1 MRLTPPMREKA
12 GLARL
17 RQWLGQAVPRPV
29 ADLAAIAAHAI
40 RRFSQ
45 DGGFVLSGS
54 LTYTTLLALVPL
66 LTVTFAI
73 FTAFPAY
80 GRLREQAETLLFR
93 TLVPQVGD
101 QVQAYAAGFVA
112 NAGALTGFGVIS
124 LTVTTIL
131 LFFSIESAFNRI
143 WRATEPRPIVTRL
156 LSFWAVL
163 TMTPLLMGASLSV
176 GLRIVAEAR
185 AAGAPGL
192 AALLSLITLM
202 IEIAAYALMYLAI
215 PNREVKLRDAL
226 AGGAAAALLT
236 ELSKAGFV
244 YYITLFPTFQTI
256 YGALSVVPIFLLWLY
271 TVWSVVL
278 FGAELTA
285 TLPEWRA
292 GRLTEG
298 GADGLLSGHRLVVA
312 VAILAALHE
321 AARLGVAVRR
331 DTLAARIPVGSI
343 IIDDMLETLR
353 AAHWTE
359 RTPRGAWLVSRD
371 LHVATLDDLR
381 RSLGLAIRG
390 DLTQVGRLA
399 APWQV
404 ALASRFAEVDAHD
417 RAALATPICALF
429 AVQEKN

>member
-1 MRLTPPMREKA
+1 MRLTPAPGEKG
-12 GLARL
+12 GLALL
-17 RQWLGQAVPRPV
+17 RQRIGQRIPRPLT
-29 ADLAAIAAHAI
+29 DLAAIAIHAM

-66 LTVTFAI
+66 LTVTFTI

-80 GRLREQAETLLFR
+80 GRLREQAETLLFQ

-112 NAGALTGFGVIS
+112 NAGALTGFGVIG

-163 TMTPLLMGASLSV
+163 TMAPLLMGASLSV

-185 AAGAPGL
+185 AVGTPGL
-192 AALLSLITLM
+192 TALLSLVTLF
-202 IEIAAYALMYLAI
+202 IEVAAYALMYVAI

-244 YYITLFPTFQTI
+244 YYVTLFPTFQTI

-278 FGAELTA
+278 VGAELTA

-312 VAILAALHE
+312 IAILAALHE

-371 LHVATLDDLR
+371 LHVSTLDDLR

-390 DLTQVGRLA
+390 DLCQVGRLD

-404 ALASRFAEVDAHD
+404 ALAERFAAVDAHD
-417 RAALATPICALF
+417 RAALAVPLCQLF
-429 AVQEKN
+429 AVQEKI